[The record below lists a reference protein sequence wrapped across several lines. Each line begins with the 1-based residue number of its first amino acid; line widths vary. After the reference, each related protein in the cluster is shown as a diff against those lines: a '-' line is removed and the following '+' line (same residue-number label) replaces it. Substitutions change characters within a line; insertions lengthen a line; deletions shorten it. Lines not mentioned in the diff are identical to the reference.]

1 MHRYTK
7 KSAAY
12 VGSQP
17 QLPSGSQLAFSFPL
31 LNDSMKKPLNEG
43 LFFGPQSGQPDT
55 TFPVY
60 TLGERQHGQ
69 SALSKTYYFD

>member
-1 MHRYTK
+1 MYRYTK

-31 LNDSMKKPLNEG
+31 LNYSMKKA
-43 LFFGPQSGQPDT
+43 PQ
-55 TFPVY
+55 
-60 TLGERQHGQ
+60 
-69 SALSKTYYFD
+69 

>member
-17 QLPSGSQLAFSFPL
+17 QLPSGSQPAFSFPL
-31 LNDSMKKPLNEG
+31 LNYFIKKA
-43 LFFGPQSGQPDT
+43 PQ
-55 TFPVY
+55 
-60 TLGERQHGQ
+60 
-69 SALSKTYYFD
+69 